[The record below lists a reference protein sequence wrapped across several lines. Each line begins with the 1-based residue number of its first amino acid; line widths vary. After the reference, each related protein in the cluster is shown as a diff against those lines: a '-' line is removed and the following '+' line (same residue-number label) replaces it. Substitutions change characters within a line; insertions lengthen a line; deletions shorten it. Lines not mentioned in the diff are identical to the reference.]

1 MRVRSRADA
10 CACAAL
16 QVRAANLSGDCS
28 FSQEL
33 LRGNYGLRAQQQ
45 ACVRRRAELSV
56 AMNPACA
63 ALGAARAAVDGCFA
77 DCYRDTA
84 PFDRVP

>member
-1 MRVRSRADA
+1 LRLLRT
-10 CACAAL
+10 

-33 LRGNYGLRAQQQ
+33 LRGNLGLVAQQQ

-56 AMNPACA
+56 AMNPACG
-63 ALGAARAAVDGCFA
+63 ALGAARAAVNAVFD

-84 PFDRVP
+84 PFDRAP